1 MINEITE
8 NLRIGLFGTCGD
20 SLWRNDFIKKY
31 NELNIP
37 FFNPQVSDWK
47 PEYAE
52 NEAFHLSNDKIILF
66 PITEETYATGSL
78 AEVGFSILNAIKLND
93 KRNFVIYI
101 TDFLS
106 PELKDESLRRES
118 LRARILVKQ
127 HLKQINIGNVYEAD
141 SLSNLLDISL
151 CLYESEK
158 IKQQISKYSL
168 GLK

>member
-1 MINEITE
+1 MMNDMSEGIC
-8 NLRIGLFGTCGD
+8 IGLFGTCGK
-20 SLWRNDFIKKY
+20 SLWRDEFIKKY

-37 FFNPQVSDWK
+37 FFNPQTNDWK

-52 NEAFHLSNDKIILF
+52 NEALHLANDKIILF

-78 AEVGFSILNAIKLND
+78 AEVGFSILNAVKLND
-93 KRNFVIYI
+93 RRNFVIYI

-106 PELKDESLRRES
+106 PELNDDLLKKES

-141 SLSNLLDISL
+141 NLDNMLDISL

-158 IKQQISKYSL
+158 IKQHISQYSL

>member
-1 MINEITE
+1 M
-8 NLRIGLFGTCGD
+8 
-20 SLWRNDFIKKY
+20 
-31 NELNIP
+31 
-37 FFNPQVSDWK
+37 
-47 PEYAE
+47 
-52 NEAFHLSNDKIILF
+52 
-66 PITEETYATGSL
+66 
-78 AEVGFSILNAIKLND
+78 NAIKLND